1 MGSKGNN
8 RKKASQSIESRG
20 LLCSKDSNDCS
31 STTSDSEWEIRF
43 GYGVAVS
50 LAILEAKRLFLLV
63 LEMVIEWQVIKF
75 VGGSQPVLLT
85 FVDIAI
91 GFPSALAII
100 HFFRK

>member
-1 MGSKGNN
+1 MGSKGN
-8 RKKASQSIESRG
+8 RQKDSQSVESQG
-20 LLCSKDSNDCS
+20 LLSNNDNDCS
-31 STTSDSEWEIRF
+31 SNCNCEWEIRF